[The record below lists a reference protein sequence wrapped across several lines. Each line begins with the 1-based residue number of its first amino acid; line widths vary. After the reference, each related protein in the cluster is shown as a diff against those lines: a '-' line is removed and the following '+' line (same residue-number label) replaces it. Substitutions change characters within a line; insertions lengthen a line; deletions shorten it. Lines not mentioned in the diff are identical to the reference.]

1 MSCEHKN
8 FFCKANI
15 FRLSQ
20 EEGGEVDHFQAEI
33 NIKCE
38 DCQMPFMFVG
48 TPLGVSPWQPTA
60 SLDRQTL
67 RAPIVP
73 VGEQ

>member
-8 FFCKANI
+8 FVSRANI

-20 EEGGEVDHFQAEI
+20 EEGGPVDAFTAEI
-33 NIKCE
+33 NIECL
-38 DCQMPFMFVG
+38 DCHMPFMFIG
-48 TPLGVSPWQPTA
+48 TPLGVSPNHPTRSA
-60 SLDRQTL
+60 DLRTL